1 VFWCFFLLT
10 GLSLFVL
17 RGRARNVVSRAQT
30 QKSVPRG
37 QAPDAPRAY
46 RVPLYPLTP
55 ALFCCTCAYLLYASV
70 MHTGIGALVGIAML
84 ACGMPVLWLM
94 RRRRRARGY
103 WFKTILQGKSNAL
116 QNAID
121 GGGLLRLQPSE
132 NGAERVLDSS
142 HANSSPMVNKM
153 LELAEVQRDHLVY
166 DLGSGDGRIF
176 ITAAKKYGARGSHR
190 HRPQRIREA
199 RKNARAAGV
208 TDLVQFRQADLFE
221 TDFSP
226 ATVVTLYLLPSLNDL
241 LRPKLLQQLQS
252 RTLIVSHTFE
262 ITG

>member
-1 VFWCFFLLT
+1 MLYKTLLMAAVFFGF
-10 GLSLFVL
+10 SL
-17 RGRARNVVSRAQT
+17 
-30 QKSVPRG
+30 PRMS
-37 QAPDAPRAY
+37 QNEPWIVHMP
-46 RVPLYPLTP
+46 TP
-55 ALFCCTCAYLLYASV
+55 
-70 MHTGIGALVGIAML
+70 
-84 ACGMPVLWLM
+84 
-94 RRRRRARGY
+94 
-103 WFKTILQGKSNAL
+103 Q
-116 QNAID
+116 
-121 GGGLLRLQPSE
+121 
-132 NGAERVLDSS
+132 
-142 HANSSPMVNKM
+142 PMVNKM

-166 DLGSGDGRIF
+166 DLGSGDGRIV

-221 TDFSP
+221 RDFSP